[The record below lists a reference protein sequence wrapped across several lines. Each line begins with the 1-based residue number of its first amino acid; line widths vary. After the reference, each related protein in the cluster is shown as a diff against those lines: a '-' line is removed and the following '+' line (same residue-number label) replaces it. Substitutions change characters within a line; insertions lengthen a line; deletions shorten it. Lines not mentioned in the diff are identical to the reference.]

1 MKISIIKD
9 KEKVEEIRNA
19 IKTNGGYCPCKIE
32 KIPENKC
39 MC

>member
-1 MKISIIKD
+1 MKVSIIKD
-9 KEKVEEIRNA
+9 KEKVKEIRDA
-19 IKTNGGYCPCKIE
+19 IKANSGFCPCKIE